1 MSACGLLELRKTV
14 IEKTFTILFHK
25 PHVKF
30 HKMKQSKNL
39 TEAKWR
45 LGLKIC
51 EGRRAY
57 RHAPAFSR
65 CGAGVGVVHN
75 YGADVYAMS
84 LERT

>member
-1 MSACGLLELRKTV
+1 MLELRKTV

-45 LGLKIC
+45 LGLKIR

-57 RHAPAFSR
+57 
-65 CGAGVGVVHN
+65 G
-75 YGADVYAMS
+75 
-84 LERT
+84 L

>member
-57 RHAPAFSR
+57 GL
-65 CGAGVGVVHN
+65 CGNSERN
-75 YGADVYAMS
+75 YRNGNY
-84 LERT
+84 R

>member
-39 TEAKWR
+39 TEAKRR

-57 RHAPAFSR
+57 
-65 CGAGVGVVHN
+65 G
-75 YGADVYAMS
+75 
-84 LERT
+84 L

>member
-1 MSACGLLELRKTV
+1 MLELRKTV
-14 IEKTFTILFHK
+14 IEKFSIFKILFHK
-25 PHVKF
+25 PLVKF

-57 RHAPAFSR
+57 GHAPAFSFTAQR
-65 CGAGVGVVHN
+65 VP
-75 YGADVYAMS
+75 
-84 LERT
+84 RTVNGTGHTGPSEFCATSI